1 MSPIQIFGYSSGD
14 EEEYQAFAKS
24 PKKRRPGRKP
34 KPKKVESDS
43 EAEGAEI
50 EQGAEILNTY
60 HVGL

>member
-1 MSPIQIFGYSSGD
+1 MSGD
-14 EEEYQAFAKS
+14 EEEYQAFARS
-24 PKKRRPGRKP
+24 PKKKRAGRKP